1 MTTKALAALAG
12 AVMLAASSATW
23 AQAYLG
29 LAIGQAKFKNACE
42 GAPSA
47 ITCNDQDH
55 AFKFFGGY
63 QFTPHLAVELG
74 IGKLGTAKATSSGSF
89 GTTET
94 ADLSALELTAV
105 GSWPF
110 ANRFAI
116 HGKLGVYEGE
126 MESKEEA
133 VPAVFPPP
141 PRRGWR
147 STSSTGLT
155 YGIGA
160 SYAVTDKAVLRL
172 EWQRYNQLGGE
183 GAPKLDIDVLSIGAL
198 FRF

>member
-1 MTTKALAALAG
+1 
-12 AVMLAASSATW
+12 
-23 AQAYLG
+23 
-29 LAIGQAKFKNACE
+29 
-42 GAPSA
+42 
-47 ITCNDQDH
+47 
-55 AFKFFGGY
+55 
-63 QFTPHLAVELG
+63 
-74 IGKLGTAKATSSGSF
+74 
-89 GTTET
+89 
-94 ADLSALELTAV
+94 
-105 GSWPF
+105 
-110 ANRFAI
+110 
-116 HGKLGVYEGE
+116 

-198 FRF
+198 YRF